1 MRIRLLLFIVPAQ
14 QLKINFYSDRL
25 VLLVVLAVLAVAA
38 AQFYS
43 PYGASAYSS
52 GYYGSYG
59 SYAAPY
65 AYGRNLGYGGYLYG

>member
-1 MRIRLLLFIVPAQ
+1 MEYGWRRYNLM
-14 QLKINFYSDRL
+14 
-25 VLLVVLAVLAVAA
+25 LLVVLAVIAVAT

-52 GYYGSYG
+52 GYYG